1 MVESGHGAPL
11 VRPVHPGRGGRRRGR
26 AARHPGRG
34 AVGGQTPAELVGTVE
49 ELETLRCRVAAL
61 EASVLAEIAA
71 QKIARTHLGWGS
83 TGDWYTHLAGTHRT
97 DGSRTVRQAGPLVDE
112 LPATHAALREG
123 AVSPEQAAVIVDA
136 IGKLPHNAGLR
147 ARGEAVL
154 LEAAGRLNAT
164 DLAKA
169 ARHLLEVIDPDR
181 TDRDAEKAL
190 DRADRAAH
198 LGRYL
203 SITEDGAGGVRLR
216 GRGTLEDAATL
227 KAALLPLTAPVPAT
241 DPVTCEDEQGPARP
255 RRPALGRP
263 DHHRRARPGHRP
275 APRLPRHPP
284 PGLDHHQPRRP
295 ARPARRNRTHGHR
308 ARGRRRPGRG
318 RRRPRPRRRPRRRR
332 PGWGPDR
339 LGHPGHLDRP
349 HRGRPRT
356 LPGHRAAPGLRRR
369 PHPDRARHHRRG
381 PRRRPPAPPGHPRPV
396 ARPGLP
402 RPALRLPRLHPPP
415 GHVPRPPHRALA
427 PRRHH
432 QAPQPGP
439 ALRPPPPP
447 HPPHPLGSPHR
458 RPTDTPSSSHP
469 PNPDNHPAGSDTAP
483 GASENPPHPPYSTA
497 APPTRAWRRLPVT
510 PDAPVG
516 HPTRCI
522 RRQPW
527 PSARDPRPP
536 GPSQG

>member
-1 MVESGHGAPL
+1 M
-11 VRPVHPGRGGRRRGR
+11 
-26 AARHPGRG
+26 
-34 AVGGQTPAELVGTVE
+34 
-49 ELETLRCRVAAL
+49 
-61 EASVLAEIAA
+61 LAEIAA

-97 DGSRTVRQAGPLVDE
+97 DGSRTVRQSGPLIDE

-123 AVSPEQAAVIVDA
+123 AVSPEQAGVIVDA

-227 KAALLPLTAPVPAT
+227 KAALLPLTAPAPSTAT
-241 DPVTCEDEQGPARP
+241 PEEPTPSARHQPPRPARP

-263 DHHRRARPGHRP
+263 DRHRRARPGHRP

-295 ARPARRNRTHGHR
+295 AAARLSPAPGSRSPSTHPTTPPPTPPPTPADAGGDRIDWATLGTWTGLTEDGLELSPATVRRLACDADLIPIALGTTGEVLDVGRLHRLVTPPLWRALVCRDRHCAFPGCTRPPVMCHAHHIVHWLHGGTTKLHNLVLLCGHHHR
-308 ARGRRRPGRG
+308 LIHHTPWQVRIGTDGHPEFLPPPKPGQPPDWIRH
-318 RRRPRPRRRPRRRR
+318 RPRR
-332 PGWGPDR
+332 
-339 LGHPGHLDRP
+339 
-349 HRGRPRT
+349 
-356 LPGHRAAPGLRRR
+356 
-369 PHPDRARHHRRG
+369 
-381 PRRRPPAPPGHPRPV
+381 
-396 ARPGLP
+396 
-402 RPALRLPRLHPPP
+402 
-415 GHVPRPPHRALA
+415 
-427 PRRHH
+427 
-432 QAPQPGP
+432 
-439 ALRPPPPP
+439 
-447 HPPHPLGSPHR
+447 
-458 RPTDTPSSSHP
+458 
-469 PNPDNHPAGSDTAP
+469 
-483 GASENPPHPPYSTA
+483 E
-497 APPTRAWRRLPVT
+497 
-510 PDAPVG
+510 
-516 HPTRCI
+516 
-522 RRQPW
+522 
-527 PSARDPRPP
+527 
-536 GPSQG
+536 